1 MRKNVFKLAMIAMA
15 LFLSTACFAQA
26 GKVNNFRIKRGTNVS
41 HWLSQSEQRGE
52 ARRLHI
58 QEDDF
63 ARLESLGFDFVR
75 IPIDEVQFW
84 DEKGPRLEPQA
95 QPACHRGFAHHPFS
109 LLQRRE
115 RS

>member
-63 ARLESLGFDFVR
+63 ARLESCVSPSTRCSSGMR
-75 IPIDEVQFW
+75 
-84 DEKGPRLEPQA
+84 KA
-95 QPACHRGFAHHPFS
+95 TS
-109 LLQRRE
+109 
-115 RS
+115 